1 MKRNENPTLYRT
13 PLQYSQMLHRKW
25 LKPGGTLFFTDF
37 CYGSS
42 SHNHS
47 NDFHNY
53 VNKEKQYYLST
64 VTSCME
70 ELQKVGFDVRVDD
83 LQQEFL
89 NILNTELSAFT
100 TTRQAFINDFSEKDY
115 NTLSTL
121 WANKIRWTQEKQL
134 TWASF
139 TAHKK
144 STNTTTTTT
153 TTNNTNTNGH

>member
-1 MKRNENPTLYRT
+1 MKRNENPTLYPDVT
-13 PLQYSQMLHRKW
+13 P
-25 LKPGGTLFFTDF
+25 
-37 CYGSS
+37 
-42 SHNHS
+42 
-47 NDFHNY
+47 
-53 VNKEKQYYLST
+53 EYYLSS

-100 TTRQAFINDFSEKDY
+100 TTRQAFINDFSENDY
-115 NTLSTL
+115 NTLSTQ

-144 STNTTTTTT
+144 TTNTTT
-153 TTNNTNTNGH
+153 TTNNTNTTNNTTTNGH